1 MNEHKAYSM
10 FESFLNFR
18 LFLNKLKLPG
28 VLFWNKWTGIL
39 LPPWLDLHVI
49 IGKGIKKVVGSEGVT
64 QALIDETHNAYIQEI
79 LRIYEKY
86 AHLNGNTPIKVY

>member
-1 MNEHKAYSM
+1 M
-10 FESFLNFR
+10 FGPFLKFR
-18 LFLNKLKLPG
+18 LFLNKLKMPG

-49 IGKGIKKVVGSEGVT
+49 IGKGIKSEIGSSGVT
-64 QALIDETHNAYIQEI
+64 QALIDEKHQAYIQEI

-86 AHLNGNTPIKVY
+86 AYLNHNSPIKIY